1 MLIPGRE
8 RGNYPWARDLSVG
21 QMNGLDV
28 YLSHDYLKAAVL
40 VCLLSVWVLVGL
52 FSYLNLYTRRRYF
65 SIWTA
70 AWLFYALWLTLSS
83 GFEGGMEPPLL
94 QMFRQWCVG
103 VSGVFLFWGG
113 QRFLAERVSQRLV
126 GWFLLFLLLWS
137 YASAFYLENPLQ
149 KEVPLFG
156 LIGLASLSTAR
167 SFFKYRRKH
176 GYVGAT
182 LLILGFLL
190 WGMYMAGYPFLE
202 NSKDLI
208 SVALFI
214 SAAIQLLVA
223 VSMIIL
229 VLEEVRSSR
238 LTAIERL
245 HVCKLETGA
254 LETKVAST
262 EERYRVLFE
271 QASEAIIITDSEKLD
286 ILEINHAAERLLGIS
301 AQDAGGRSLT
311 AFCQMKNRAP
321 EQTGAAMFEDIRREQ
336 LLHFVRKDGSS
347 VQTEVDGAKIVF
359 GGKARYQFFIREV
372 TERTRLEQQL
382 RQAEKLSALG
392 QMISGVAHELNNPL
406 AVIKGSLE
414 LLLSRNELT
423 SQSRDT
429 VEKVASETDR
439 AARLVRNFLS
449 FAREQ
454 PSRRAIVNL
463 NEIVQQ
469 VVDLRRFNF
478 DLAGVRFQIELEQN
492 LPQVSADPDQIQQ
505 VVINLIDN
513 AFHAMADMSG
523 RGRLKIQT
531 RTAAKFV
538 RLLVEDNGSGV
549 PEELVTKIFEPF
561 FTTKEVG
568 VGTGLGLSIAHTI
581 MTDHKGRISYQRSS
595 LGGAGFVLEFPR
607 SETKDAPAPNPV
619 ASKSEPAKPN
629 HLPSGR
635 ILILDDEPL
644 LAEMLAEILDLI
656 GCSSTFCHSAT
667 EALKLLEKENF
678 DLIISDF
685 KMPGMN
691 GQQFYEAVKQKKPE
705 VAQRIMFMTADMK
718 SDEMQAFLRA
728 TGNAHL
734 EKPFTLNS
742 VKQTVL
748 EALAGEVAAANPA

>member
-1 MLIPGRE
+1 M
-8 RGNYPWARDLSVG
+8 S
-21 QMNGLDV
+21 GLDV

-52 FSYLNLYTRRRYF
+52 FSYLNLYTRRKYF

-70 AWLFYALWLTLSS
+70 AWLFYALWLTLTF
-83 GFEGGMEPPLL
+83 GFGSESPSPLL
-94 QMFRQWCVG
+94 QMFGQSCVG

-113 QRFLAERVSQRLV
+113 QRFLGQRLSQRLI
-126 GWFLLFLLLWS
+126 GCFLLFLFLWS
-137 YASAFYLENPLQ
+137 YASSFYLRNPLQ
-149 KEVPLFG
+149 KELPLFG
-156 LIGLASLSTAR
+156 FIGLASISTAR
-167 SFFKYRRKH
+167 SFFRYRRKH

-182 LLILGFLL
+182 LLMLGFLL

-208 SVALFI
+208 SVGLFI
-214 SAAIQLLVA
+214 SAAIQLLLA

-229 VLEEVRSSR
+229 VLEEVRASR
-238 LTAIERL
+238 MSAIEQLRL
-245 HVCKLETGA
+245 RKLKTGA
-254 LETKVAST
+254 LESRIAST
-262 EERYRVLFE
+262 EGRYRALFE
-271 QASEAIIITDSEKLD
+271 QASEAIIITDSDKLT
-286 ILEINHAAERLLGIS
+286 ILEMNHAAERLLGIAAS
-301 AQDAGGRSLT
+301 DVAGRPLT
-311 AFCQMKNRAP
+311 AFCQIKDGVEHRS
-321 EQTGAAMFEDIRREQ
+321 GAKMLEALRQ
-336 LLHFVRKDGSS
+336 LQPLNFVRKDGSA
-347 VQTEVDGAKIVF
+347 VQTEIDGAEIVF
-359 GGKARYQFFIREV
+359 GDKASYQFFIREV

-423 SQSRDT
+423 TQSRDT

-439 AARLVRNFLS
+439 ATRLVRNFLS

-454 PSRRAIVNL
+454 PSRRANLNL

-492 LPQVSADPDQIQQ
+492 LPQVYADADQIQQ

-531 RTAAKFV
+531 RSAGNSV

-549 PEELVTKIFEPF
+549 PEELTTKIFEPF

-595 LGGAGFVLEFPR
+595 LGGAGFVLEFPQ
-607 SETKDAPAPNPV
+607 SETKDAPAPKPM

-644 LAEMLAEILDLI
+644 LAEMLAEILELI

-667 EALKLLEKENF
+667 EALKLLEKESF

-748 EALAGEVAAANPA
+748 EALAGEVAAANPLSIVR

>member
-1 MLIPGRE
+1 
-8 RGNYPWARDLSVG
+8 
-21 QMNGLDV
+21 MNGLDV

-40 VCLLSVWVLVGL
+40 VCLLTVWVLVGL
-52 FSYLNLYTRRRYF
+52 FSYLNLYTRRKYF

-70 AWLFYALWLTLSS
+70 AWLFYALWLTLSF
-83 GFEGGMEPPLL
+83 GIQGETPPPLL
-94 QMFRQWCVG
+94 QMLRQWSVG
-103 VSGVFLFWGG
+103 VSAVFLFWGS
-113 QRFLAERVSQRLV
+113 QRFLGERVSQRLV

-137 YASAFYLENPLQ
+137 YAGSFYLENPLQ

-167 SFFKYRRKH
+167 SFFQYRRKH
-176 GYVGAT
+176 GYMGAT
-182 LLILGFLL
+182 LLTLGFLL

-202 NSKDLI
+202 NAKDLI

-229 VLEEVRSSR
+229 VLEEVRNSR
-238 LTAIERL
+238 LAAIEQL
-245 HVCKLETGA
+245 HLRKLATGA

-262 EERYRVLFE
+262 EGRYRALFE
-271 QASEAIIITDSEKLD
+271 QASEAIIIADSDKLN
-286 ILEINHAAERLLGIS
+286 ILEMNRAAERLLGID
-301 AQDAGGRSLT
+301 AADAGGRPLT
-311 AFCQMKNRAP
+311 AFYQTKNGA
-321 EQTGAAMFEDIRREQ
+321 EQHSGADMFNALRQ
-336 LLHFVRKDGSS
+336 QQPLNFVRKDGST
-347 VQTEVDGAKIVF
+347 VQTELDGAEIVF
-359 GGKARYQFFIREV
+359 GGKACYQFFIREV
-372 TERTRLEQQL
+372 TERSRLEQQL

-414 LLLSRNELT
+414 LMLSRNELT
-423 SQSRDT
+423 AQSRET

-454 PSRRAIVNL
+454 PSRRANVNL

-469 VVDLRRFNF
+469 VVELRRFNF
-478 DLAGVRFQIELEQN
+478 ELAGVKFQIELEQD

-531 RTAAKFV
+531 RSAGKTV
-538 RLLVEDNGSGV
+538 RLVVEDNGSGV

-581 MTDHKGRISYQRSS
+581 MSDHKGRISYARSS
-595 LGGAGFVLEFPR
+595 LGGAGFVLEFPI
-607 SETKDAPAPNPV
+607 SETTQAPAPKLV
-619 ASKSEPAKPN
+619 ASSSKPAKAQN
-629 HLPSGR
+629 MTSGT
-635 ILILDDEPL
+635 ILIVDDEPL

-656 GCSSTFCHSAT
+656 GCSSTFCHSASH
-667 EALKLLEKENF
+667 ALKLLENKNF

-691 GQQFYEAVKQKKPE
+691 GQQFYEAVKEKNPE
-705 VAQRIMFMTADMK
+705 VAQRIMFMTADMA
-718 SDEMQAFLRA
+718 SDEMQAFLRS

-734 EKPFTLNS
+734 EKPFTLSS
-742 VKQTVL
+742 VKQTVT
-748 EALAGEVAAANPA
+748 EALAGEVASTNPA